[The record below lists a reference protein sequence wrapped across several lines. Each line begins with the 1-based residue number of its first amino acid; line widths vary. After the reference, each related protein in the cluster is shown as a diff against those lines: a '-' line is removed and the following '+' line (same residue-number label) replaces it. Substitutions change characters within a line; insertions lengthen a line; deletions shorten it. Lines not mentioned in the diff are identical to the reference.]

1 MIAKALGD
9 GPSVAM
15 VVVHH
20 VAIGTISRLP
30 VLSILNSLLIIT
42 APVTI
47 RSRSDPVAI
56 PALLALIATM
66 SSYGA
71 REDDFY

>member
-1 MIAKALGD
+1 M
-9 GPSVAM
+9 
-15 VVVHH
+15 
-20 VAIGTISRLP
+20 
-30 VLSILNSLLIIT
+30 LSILNSLLIIT

-71 REDDFY
+71 REDVFY